1 MVLLILCVFI
11 ATLPI
16 WSQYS
21 WFPQHWFHQPNQD
34 NCTIV
39 ELRNGNSTFFCFCQ
53 SCSRFAGSINPRR
66 YDRL

>member
-39 ELRNGNSTFFCFCQ
+39 ELGNGNSAFFAFVNLAHALQ
-53 SCSRFAGSINPRR
+53 VPSIYVVTIN
-66 YDRL
+66 